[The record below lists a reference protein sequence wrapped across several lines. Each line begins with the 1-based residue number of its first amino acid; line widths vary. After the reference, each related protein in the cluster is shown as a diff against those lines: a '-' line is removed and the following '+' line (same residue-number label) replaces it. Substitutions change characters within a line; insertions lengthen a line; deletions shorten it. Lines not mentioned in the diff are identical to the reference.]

1 MIIKHGVDIV
11 NIKRI
16 KLLYAKY
23 NAKFLHKI
31 FTLNEITYATNNN
44 IVNISTLAKRFAAKE
59 AFAKALG
66 QGIGNLAFKDIEVI
80 NNKFGAPYVVISK
93 KICTLLG
100 VKSACKVQCS
110 LSLSDDNNMAIASVV
125 IITT

>member
-16 KLLYAKY
+16 ALLYAKY
-23 NAKFLHKI
+23 NTKFLHKI
-31 FTLNEITYATNNN
+31 FTINEITYATTKNV
-44 IVNISTLAKRFAAKE
+44 VNISTLAKRFAAKE

-66 QGIGNLAFKDIEVI
+66 RGIGNLAFKDIEVI
-80 NNKFGAPYVVISK
+80 NNNFGAPQIVISK
-93 KICTLLG
+93 KIYTLLG

-125 IITT
+125 VFIT